1 MSASAASYFDR
12 LSNLVDTMERY
23 NDDESDMI
31 VRELVKSHIAMKQ
44 AVEMD
49 QYTRK
54 MNERDEI
61 KKSAR
66 VDGKTALDLLDKID
80 VFASEVKGRSRLTDQ
95 ENTLLKGAPQKIIGK
110 GGIIDPTG
118 TMFEG
123 LDFGFGRGGG
133 LMFDGAR
140 RRNDAD
146 EYLTAHEEQ
155 IYQITKTVNQVKNA
169 KWALGADHPR
179 VVEMEDKL
187 LRERNHLVESRNN
200 LTQIDTY
207 ANADGYNPIG
217 NAIMRSGEV
226 KILDRYDTLI
236 SQYDAALDVAGTD

>member
-1 MSASAASYFDR
+1 MATPGAYFDR
-12 LSNLVDTMERY
+12 LSNLVDTLEKF
-23 NDDESDMI
+23 NDDDSETI
-31 VRELVKSHIAMKQ
+31 VNELLKSHIAMKQ

-54 MNERDEI
+54 MDERKEI
-61 KKSAR
+61 KSSSRLK
-66 VDGKTALDLLDKID
+66 GTQALDLLDQLPA
-80 VFASEVKGRSRLTDQ
+80 FASETKTRSRLTDQ
-95 ENTLLKGAPQKIIGK
+95 EGDLLTGAPQKLIGK
-110 GGIIDPTG
+110 GGIIDTDY
-118 TMFEG
+118 FE
-123 LDFGFGRGGG
+123 FSVGRGGG

-146 EYLTAHEEQ
+146 KYLTAHEGQ
-155 IYQITKTVNQVKNA
+155 IYQVVQTVNQVNDA

-179 VVEMEDKL
+179 VVAMEEKL
-187 LRERNHLVESRNN
+187 LNERNHIVNSRNA

-226 KILDRYDTLI
+226 KILERYDTLI
-236 SQYDAALDVAGTD
+236 EQYDSALDVIGQK